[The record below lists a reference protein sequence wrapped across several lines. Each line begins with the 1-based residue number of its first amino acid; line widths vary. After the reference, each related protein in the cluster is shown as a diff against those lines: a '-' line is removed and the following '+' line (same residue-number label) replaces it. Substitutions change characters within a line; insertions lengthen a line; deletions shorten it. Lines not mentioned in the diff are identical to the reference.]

1 MPVQDGN
8 DKGHWL
14 AGPAQPLEPNV
25 HLHGVARFAIPNYL
39 DSFLQAQKYSS
50 MRCFCMGGVLF
61 GTMINEHVPSGT
73 VINEHSKIFLKIS
86 TVLRPA
92 FKRNDTRCVPL

>member
-39 DSFLQAQKYSS
+39 DSFLQA
-50 MRCFCMGGVLF
+50 
-61 GTMINEHVPSGT
+61 H
-73 VINEHSKIFLKIS
+73 KIFFHEMLLHGQCAIWY
-86 TVLRPA
+86 
-92 FKRNDTRCVPL
+92 NDK